1 MSRTKVS
8 AFVAVLIAIM
18 VISSIPPLAS
28 DDSWASQPIVVTDG
42 VGREH
47 TFDHIPDRIVT
58 IGTGLTAT
66 AIELDLLDR
75 MIVCD
80 RYAALDNHS
89 LFNGLRS
96 KIGNDQIM
104 ANGSGYST
112 GLGSVKNDIWTM
124 TEKIYREKGIDLEGV
139 DHLDVRDIAIF
150 MTGVPSSINELYDDL
165 SDARLSYKHILCW
178 DTIDSYDDLI
188 DMVRTMSLVM
198 KGVVD
203 PHVDEMESIVDY
215 IETILS
221 GNPGMKRREA
231 FYVTYSGGELK
242 VGNMGSLANSMIEAA
257 GGISI
262 TNDASMSKTYAANI
276 PRLIEGHGTDMVIF
290 VDDVL
295 ASNESSMDTLKKALG
310 GQDVKLVRL
319 DPLWNNYCIESMN
332 GVWAMACAMYSDVY
346 PDVFVGDVPVIP
358 NDYDDDI
365 VLYTVAGILGAAMI
379 SVLAFLYFRT

>member
-28 DDSWASQPIVVTDG
+28 DDSSASQPIVVTDG

-139 DHLDVRDIAIF
+139 DHLDVKDIAIF

-203 PHVDEMESIVDY
+203 PHVDEMESGTKKK
-215 IETILS
+215 IER
-221 GNPGMKRREA
+221 K
-231 FYVTYSGGELK
+231 
-242 VGNMGSLANSMIEAA
+242 
-257 GGISI
+257 
-262 TNDASMSKTYAANI
+262 
-276 PRLIEGHGTDMVIF
+276 
-290 VDDVL
+290 
-295 ASNESSMDTLKKALG
+295 
-310 GQDVKLVRL
+310 
-319 DPLWNNYCIESMN
+319 
-332 GVWAMACAMYSDVY
+332 
-346 PDVFVGDVPVIP
+346 
-358 NDYDDDI
+358 
-365 VLYTVAGILGAAMI
+365 
-379 SVLAFLYFRT
+379 

>member
-1 MSRTKVS
+1 MSKTKVS

-139 DHLDVRDIAIF
+139 DHLDVKDIAIF

-295 ASNESSMDTLKKALG
+295 ASNESNMDALKKALG
-310 GQDVKLVRL
+310 GQDIKLVRL

-346 PDVFVGDVPVIP
+346 PDVFVGDVPVIS

-365 VLYTVAGILGAAMI
+365 VLYTVAGLLGAAMI

>member
-1 MSRTKVS
+1 M
-8 AFVAVLIAIM
+8 
-18 VISSIPPLAS
+18 
-28 DDSWASQPIVVTDG
+28 
-42 VGREH
+42 
-47 TFDHIPDRIVT
+47 T

-96 KIGNDQIM
+96 KIGSDQIM

-139 DHLDVRDIAIF
+139 DHLDVKDIAIF

-346 PDVFVGDVPVIP
+346 PDVFVGDVPVIS

-365 VLYTVAGILGAAMI
+365 VLYTVAGLLGAAMI

>member
-1 MSRTKVS
+1 MSKTKVS

-28 DDSWASQPIVVTDG
+28 DDSLASQPIVVTDG

-295 ASNESSMDTLKKALG
+295 ASNESNMDALKKALG
-310 GQDVKLVRL
+310 GQDIKLVRL

-346 PDVFVGDVPVIP
+346 PDVFVGDVPVIS

-365 VLYTVAGILGAAMI
+365 VLYTVAGLLGAAMI

>member
-1 MSRTKVS
+1 M
-8 AFVAVLIAIM
+8 AVLIAIM

-139 DHLDVRDIAIF
+139 DHLDVKDIAIF

-295 ASNESSMDTLKKALG
+295 ASNESNMDALKKALG
-310 GQDVKLVRL
+310 GQDIKLVRL

-346 PDVFVGDVPVIP
+346 PDVFVGDVPVIS

-365 VLYTVAGILGAAMI
+365 VLYTVAGLLGAAMI